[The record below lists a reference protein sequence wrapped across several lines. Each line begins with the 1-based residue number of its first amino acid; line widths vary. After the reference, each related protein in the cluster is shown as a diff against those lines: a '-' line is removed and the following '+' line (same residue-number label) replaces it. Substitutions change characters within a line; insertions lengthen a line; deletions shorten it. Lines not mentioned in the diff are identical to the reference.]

1 MPNHKELGFNNEKQ
15 PEKNEK
21 LSRIRKIKEYKCNSY
36 TKLLILK
43 PTCGF
48 KVKTRVN
55 RFCINAIERAGKIK
69 ELFMM
74 VFKLNCLIFV

>member
-1 MPNHKELGFNNEKQ
+1 LPNHKELGFNNEKQ

-48 KVKTRVN
+48 KVARKGQWFSVS
-55 RFCINAIERAGKIK
+55 NA
-69 ELFMM
+69 LFP
-74 VFKLNCLIFV
+74 FR